1 MLLFLWEGKKMK
13 KVYVREKTFHN
24 EFIALLVKDLKYK
37 FIVKL
42 ITIDVIMHFPK
53 DTYEYVILED

>member
-1 MLLFLWEGKKMK
+1 MK
-13 KVYVREKTFHN
+13 KVYVRQKTFDNH
-24 EFIALLVKDLKYK
+24 FIALLVKDLEYK

-42 ITIDVIMHFPK
+42 ITIDAIMHFPK